1 MPTSVSVGLT
11 LPFFREETERL
22 IEVAIAAELVGLDA
36 VFAYDHLFRYA
47 GDGSVRSALE
57 FSAVLGALCAET
69 TSISIASLVAR
80 ATLRPPAVLAGI
92 FKTARRIAG
101 ERIIAGIGAG
111 DEQSRDEMENF
122 GYTFG
127 DISSRVEALEAATA
141 ALVDTGI
148 PVWVA
153 GDPKYVGA
161 AVMMADGWNRW
172 GVSLDRFG
180 REASQL
186 NAERKNRGG
195 SPLLISWGGV
205 CVLGATDEEALE
217 KAERLG
223 ATDVSLVGGPERVAK
238 MLMGFVN
245 AGASWIALGPI
256 DSADSSNAVH
266 AKAIRD
272 LLNVG

>member
-1 MPTSVSVGLT
+1 MGLT
-11 LPFFREETERL
+11 LPFFRDATQPL
-22 IEVAIAAELVGLDA
+22 IDVASVAEKVGLDA

-47 GDGSVRSALE
+47 GDGSVRPALE
-57 FSAVLGALCAET
+57 FAAVLGALCAET
-69 TSISIASLVAR
+69 NSISIASLVAR
-80 ATLRPPAVLAGI
+80 ATLRPPAVLTEI

-127 DISSRVEALEAATA
+127 DISSRVAALEATTA
-141 ALVDTGI
+141 SLVASGI

-153 GDPKYVGA
+153 GDPKHVGA

-180 REASQL
+180 SEARQL
-186 NAERKNRGG
+186 TAERKNRGG
-195 SPLLISWGGV
+195 SPLVISWGGL

-223 ATDVSLVGGPERVAK
+223 AANVSLVGGPERVAQ
-238 MLMGFVN
+238 MLMGYVS

-256 DSADSSNAVH
+256 DSADPSNALH
-266 AKAIRD
+266 AKSIRD
-272 LLNVG
+272 LLNGGSS